1 MKFSQLILYENGQR
15 PVWRICIWVL
25 SLKGLILNDS
35 LILFFNGTIQNIK
48 LWSWATYKLRN
59 QSSIVIIQRYQFV
72 KTSLSL
78 VSLLT
83 RKVSQQLAVLKRLRN
98 ILPLDIRKNIYHSF
112 IAPHF
117 DYCSDVWHFCSK
129 TTSDKLHIKK
139 SYLLTYNLPSPQ
151 WIAISTQKTPSKSIR
166 ETESII
172 H

>member
-1 MKFSQLILYENGQR
+1 M
-15 PVWRICIWVL
+15 
-25 SLKGLILNDS
+25 
-35 LILFFNGTIQNIK
+35 FFNGTIQNIK

-59 QSSIVIIQRYQFV
+59 QSSIVIIQRHQFV

-117 DYCSDVWHFCSK
+117 DYCSNVRHFCSK
-129 TTSDKLHIKK
+129 TTSDKLHIDK
-139 SYLLTYNLPSPQ
+139 SYLLTYLLTYYLPWPQ
-151 WIAISTQKTPSKSIR
+151 WIATSTQNTPSISIR
-166 ETESII
+166 ETDSII